1 MYHNVLY
8 YQNGA
13 IMEEPILYRQIYH
26 ALREEIQSGHYPP
39 GAQLPTEAELMQR
52 FGVSR
57 VTVRNALALLQR
69 EGLLVRIPAKGTF
82 VRQRELSASPPKLIA
97 LLALDVQ
104 LDFFG
109 KIIRGAEQEAA
120 AHGYKLL
127 VRSTDNDAEKERQCL
142 LELQSHV
149 AGFVIAPATGNQN
162 HAHYG
167 QLLVQSVPFVFV
179 DRYLPEF
186 NVDRVTSDNV
196 HGGYL
201 ATRHLLELGHRRIG
215 VISPRKSTTFTER
228 LRGYQK
234 ALEEFGV
241 PFDPALVGHS
251 VSKRR
256 DGWEEYLYQG
266 RVQAEALLGLPE
278 PPTALFAMND
288 CLAAGALRYL
298 RECGIA
304 VPEEVAVVG
313 YDGMEL
319 SDLMSP
325 ALSTVEQQSLRMGA
339 EAVRL
344 LVRRIRE
351 PKSPPQHV
359 VLPVNL
365 RVRASSMASTAL
377 VGSSLRLAS
386 VKGGG

>member
-1 MYHNVLY
+1 MDE
-8 YQNGA
+8 QR
-13 IMEEPILYRQIYH
+13 LYRQIYLKLK
-26 ALREEIQSGHYPP
+26 ADIARGHFAP
-39 GAQLPTEAELMQR
+39 GSQLPTEAELMSLY
-52 FGVSR
+52 GVSR
-57 VTVRNALALLQR
+57 VTVRNALALLQQ

-82 VRQRELSASPPKLIA
+82 VRRAEPVSSLPRLIA

-120 AHGYKLL
+120 AQGYKLI
-127 VRSTDNDAEKERQCL
+127 VRSTDNDAQKERQCL

-167 QLLVQSVPFVFV
+167 QLLVDGVPFVFV

-186 NVDRVTSDNV
+186 NVDRVTSHNLQ
-196 HGGYL
+196 GGYI
-201 ATRHLLELGHRRIG
+201 ATRHLLELGHRRVG
-215 VISPRKSTTFTER
+215 VIMARKATSCNER
-228 LRGYQK
+228 VAGYRQ

-241 PFDPALVGHS
+241 PFDPQLIGHVVG
-251 VSKRR
+251 KRR
-256 DGWEEYLYQG
+256 DGWDEYLHQG
-266 RVQAEALLGLPE
+266 KVQAEALLKLSNR
-278 PPTALFAMND
+278 PTALFAMND
-288 CLAAGALRYL
+288 LLAAGALRHL
-298 RECGIA
+298 RERGVA

-319 SDLMSP
+319 ADLVNPS
-325 ALSTVEQQSLRMGA
+325 LTTVEQQSLRMGA

-344 LVRRIRE
+344 LVRRIRDAE
-351 PKSPPQHV
+351 APAQHV

-365 RVRASSMASTAL
+365 RIRASTVMATAVATPAL
-377 VGSSLRLAS
+377 SEVT

>member
-1 MYHNVLY
+1 MDD
-8 YQNGA
+8 
-13 IMEEPILYRQIYH
+13 PILYRQIYQK
-26 ALREEIQSGHYPP
+26 LREEIAEGHYPP
-39 GAQLPTEAELMQR
+39 GSRLPTEAEMMRR
-52 FGVSR
+52 FSVSR
-57 VTVRNALALLQR
+57 ATVRHALELLRR

-82 VRQRELSASPPKLIA
+82 VRQQEVPVATTKLIA

-109 KIIRGAEQEAA
+109 KIIRGAEQEATA
-120 AHGYKLL
+120 YGYKLV
-127 VRSTDNDAEKERQCL
+127 VRSTDNDAERERQCL
-142 LELQSHV
+142 IELQSHV

-162 HAHYG
+162 HVHYG
-167 QLLVQSVPFVFV
+167 QLLVQGVPFVFV

-215 VISPRKSTTFTER
+215 VISARKATTCSER
-228 LRGYQK
+228 LRGYQQ

-241 PFDPALVGHS
+241 PYAPELVGHAMGR
-251 VSKRR
+251 RR
-256 DGWEEYLYQG
+256 DGWDEYLHQG
-266 RVQAEALLGLPE
+266 RVQAQALLQLPQ

-288 CLAAGALRYL
+288 LLAVGALRYL
-298 RECGIA
+298 NEQGIR
-304 VPEEVAVVG
+304 VPEEIAVVG

-319 SDLMSP
+319 SELVSP
-325 ALSTVEQQSLRMGA
+325 SLTTVEQQSLRMGA

-344 LVRRIRE
+344 LLRRLRDRE
-351 PKSPPQHV
+351 APAQHV

-365 RVRASSMASTAL
+365 RIRASTTVATAVVAGGL
-377 VGSSLRLAS
+377 SATP

>member
-1 MYHNVLY
+1 MDE
-8 YQNGA
+8 QR
-13 IMEEPILYRQIYH
+13 LYRQIYLKLK
-26 ALREEIQSGHYPP
+26 ADIARGHFAP
-39 GAQLPTEAELMQR
+39 GSQLPTEAELMSLY
-52 FGVSR
+52 GVSR
-57 VTVRNALALLQR
+57 VTVRNALALLQQ

-82 VRQRELSASPPKLIA
+82 VRRAEPVSSLPRLIA

-120 AHGYKLL
+120 AQGYKLI
-127 VRSTDNDAEKERQCL
+127 VRSTDNDAQKERQCL

-167 QLLVQSVPFVFV
+167 QLLVDGVPFVFV

-186 NVDRVTSDNV
+186 NVDRVTSHNLQ
-196 HGGYL
+196 GGYI
-201 ATRHLLELGHRRIG
+201 ATRHLLELGHRRVG
-215 VISPRKSTTFTER
+215 VIMARKATSCNER
-228 LRGYQK
+228 VAGYRQ

-241 PFDPALVGHS
+241 PFDPQLIGHVVG
-251 VSKRR
+251 KRR
-256 DGWEEYLYQG
+256 DGWDEYLHQG
-266 RVQAEALLGLPE
+266 KVQAEALLKLSNR
-278 PPTALFAMND
+278 PTALFAMND
-288 CLAAGALRYL
+288 LLAAGALRHL
-298 RECGIA
+298 RERGVA

-319 SDLMSP
+319 ADLVNPS
-325 ALSTVEQQSLRMGA
+325 LTTVEQQSLRMGA

-344 LVRRIRE
+344 LVRRIRDAE
-351 PKSPPQHV
+351 APAQHV

-365 RVRASSMASTAL
+365 RIRTSAVMATAVATPAL
-377 VGSSLRLAS
+377 SEVT

>member
-1 MYHNVLY
+1 MN
-8 YQNGA
+8 
-13 IMEEPILYRQIYH
+13 EPILYRQIYQT
-26 ALREEIQSGHYPP
+26 LRAEIASGRYPP
-39 GAQLPTEAELMQR
+39 GSQLPTEAEMMHR

-57 VTVRNALALLQR
+57 ATVRHALELLCR

-82 VRQRELSASPPKLIA
+82 VRHQDTPATAPQLIA

-104 LDFFG
+104 LDFFS

-120 AHGYKLL
+120 SYGYKLL

-149 AGFVIAPATGNQN
+149 SGFIIAPATGNQN

-167 QLLVQSVPFVFV
+167 QLLVQGVPFVFV

-186 NVDRVTSDNV
+186 NVDTVTSDNV
-196 HGGYL
+196 QGGYL

-215 VISPRKSTTFTER
+215 VISARKATTCLER
-228 LRGYQK
+228 LRGYRQ

-241 PFDPALVGHS
+241 PYDPSLVAQAMG
-251 VSKRR
+251 KRR
-256 DGWEEYLYQG
+256 DGWDEYLHQG
-266 RVQAEALLGLPE
+266 RVQAQALLRLPQA
-278 PPTALFAMND
+278 PTALFAMND
-288 CLAAGALRYL
+288 LLAVGALRYL
-298 RECGIA
+298 HEQGIR
-304 VPEEVAVVG
+304 VPEEVAIVG

-319 SDLMSP
+319 SDLVSP
-325 ALSTVEQQSLRMGA
+325 SLTTVEQQSLRMGA

-344 LVRRIRE
+344 LVHRLRDRE
-351 PKSPPQHV
+351 APAQHV

-365 RVRASSMASTAL
+365 RVRASTAASTAI
-377 VGSSLRLAS
+377 VA
-386 VKGGG
+386 GGRSAVPMSGGV

>member
-1 MYHNVLY
+1 MDD
-8 YQNGA
+8 Q
-13 IMEEPILYRQIYH
+13 ILYRQIYH
-26 ALREEIQSGHYPP
+26 ALKADILNGHYPP
-39 GAQLPTEAELMQR
+39 GSQLPTESELIQR

-57 VTVRNALALLQR
+57 VTVRNALALLQQ
-69 EGLLVRIPAKGTF
+69 EGLVARIPAKGTF
-82 VRQRELSASPPKLIA
+82 VRHSEVPSSTPKLIA

-149 AGFVIAPATGNQN
+149 AGFALAPATGNPK

-167 QLLVQSVPFVFV
+167 QLLVQGIPCAFVY
-179 DRYLPEF
+179 RYLPEF
-186 NVDRVTSDNV
+186 NIDRVTSDNV
-196 HGGYL
+196 QGGYL

-215 VISPRKSTTFTER
+215 VISARKATTCTER
-228 LRGYQK
+228 LRGYQQ

-241 PFDPALVGHS
+241 PFDPTLVGHA
-251 VSKRR
+251 VGRRR
-256 DGWEEYLYQG
+256 DGWDEYLHQG
-266 RVQAEALLGLPE
+266 RAQTEALLNLPK

-288 CLAAGALRYL
+288 LLAAGSLRFL
-298 RECGIA
+298 RERGIA
-304 VPEEVAVVG
+304 VPEQIAIVG
-313 YDGMEL
+313 YDGME
-319 SDLMSP
+319 MSELVSP
-325 ALSTVEQQSLRMGA
+325 SLTTVEQQSLRMGA

-344 LVRRIRE
+344 LVRRIRNRE
-351 PKSPPQHV
+351 LPAQHV

-365 RVRASSMASTAL
+365 RIRASTVASKAVVAPALTTAP
-377 VGSSLRLAS
+377 A
-386 VKGGG
+386 KGGG

>member
-1 MYHNVLY
+1 MDE
-8 YQNGA
+8 Q
-13 IMEEPILYRQIYH
+13 ILYRQIYQRLKSDI
-26 ALREEIQSGHYPP
+26 ASGHFPP
-39 GAQLPTEAELMQR
+39 GSQLPTEAELMAQY
-52 FGVSR
+52 GVSR
-57 VTVRNALALLQR
+57 VTVRNALALLQQ
-69 EGLLVRIPAKGTF
+69 EGLVVRIPAKGTF
-82 VRQRELSASPPKLIA
+82 VRRSDPVSTAPKLIA

-120 AHGYKLL
+120 VQGYKLL

-149 AGFVIAPATGNQN
+149 AGFIIAPATGNQN

-167 QLLVQSVPFVFV
+167 QLLVNGVPFVFV

-196 HGGYL
+196 QGGYI

-215 VISPRKSTTFTER
+215 VIVARKATSCTDR
-228 LRGYQK
+228 LHGYRQ

-241 PFDPALVGHS
+241 PFDPQLVGH
-251 VSKRR
+251 VVGKRR
-256 DGWEEYLYQG
+256 DGWDEYLHQG
-266 RVQAEALLGLPE
+266 GVQAQALLKLSDR
-278 PPTALFAMND
+278 PTALFAMND
-288 CLAAGALRYL
+288 LLAVGALRYL
-298 RECGIA
+298 REKGIA
-304 VPEEVAVVG
+304 VPDEVAVVG

-319 SDLMSP
+319 ADLVSP
-325 ALSTVEQQSLRMGA
+325 SLTTVEQQSLRMGA

-344 LVRRIRE
+344 LVRRIRDRE
-351 PKSPPQHV
+351 LPAQHV

-365 RVRASSMASTAL
+365 RVRASTSAVKAL
-377 VGSSLRLAS
+377 ATPALSPLPA
-386 VKGGG
+386 KGGG

>member
-1 MYHNVLY
+1 
-8 YQNGA
+8 
-13 IMEEPILYRQIYH
+13 MEEPVLYRQIYH
-26 ALREEIQSGHYPP
+26 ALREEIQGGHYPP

-57 VTVRNALALLQR
+57 VTVRNALALLQQ
-69 EGLLVRIPAKGTF
+69 EGWLVRIPAKGTF
-82 VRQRELSASPPKLIA
+82 VRQRESPNSVPKLIA

-167 QLLVQSVPFVFV
+167 QLLVQGVPFVFV

-196 HGGYL
+196 QGGYL
-201 ATRHLLELGHRRIG
+201 ATRHLLELGRRRIG
-215 VISPRKSTTFTER
+215 VIAPRKSTSFTER

-234 ALEEFGV
+234 ALQEFGV
-241 PFDPALVGHS
+241 PFDPALVGDS
-251 VSKRR
+251 VSKRL

-266 RVQAEALLGLPE
+266 RIQAEALLDLPE

-288 CLAAGALRYL
+288 CLAAGTLRYL
-298 RECGIA
+298 RERGIA

-351 PKSPPQHV
+351 PESLPQHV

-365 RVRASSMASTAL
+365 RVRASSTASTAL

>member
-1 MYHNVLY
+1 MDD
-8 YQNGA
+8 Q
-13 IMEEPILYRQIYH
+13 ILYRQIYH
-26 ALREEIQSGHYPP
+26 ALKADISSGHYPP
-39 GAQLPTEAELMQR
+39 GSQLPTENELVRR

-82 VRQRELSASPPKLIA
+82 VRHSEAPSSLPKLIA

-127 VRSTDNDAEKERQCL
+127 VRSTDNDAEKERECL

-167 QLLVQSVPFVFV
+167 QLLVQGIPFVFV

-196 HGGYL
+196 QGGYL

-215 VISPRKSTTFTER
+215 VISARKATTCTER
-228 LRGYQK
+228 LRGYQQ

-241 PFDPALVGHS
+241 PFDPALIGHAVG
-251 VSKRR
+251 KRR
-256 DGWEEYLYQG
+256 DGWDEYLHQG
-266 RVQAEALLGLPE
+266 RVQTEALLNLPQ

-288 CLAAGALRYL
+288 LLAAGALRYL
-298 RECGIA
+298 REQGIS
-304 VPEEVAVVG
+304 VPEEIALVG

-319 SDLMSP
+319 SELVSP
-325 ALSTVEQQSLRMGA
+325 SLTTVEQQSLRMGA

-344 LVRRIRE
+344 LVHRIRDRE
-351 PKSPPQHV
+351 RPAQHV

-365 RVRASSMASTAL
+365 RIRASTVASTAM
-377 VGSSLRLAS
+377 VALAFTTAPA
-386 VKGGG
+386 KGGG

>member
-1 MYHNVLY
+1 MDE
-8 YQNGA
+8 QR
-13 IMEEPILYRQIYH
+13 LYRQIYLKLK
-26 ALREEIQSGHYPP
+26 ADIARGHFAP
-39 GAQLPTEAELMQR
+39 GSQLPTEAELMSLY
-52 FGVSR
+52 GVSR
-57 VTVRNALALLQR
+57 VTVRNALALLQQ

-82 VRQRELSASPPKLIA
+82 VRRAEPVSSLPRLIA

-120 AHGYKLL
+120 AQGYKLI
-127 VRSTDNDAEKERQCL
+127 VRSTDNDAQKERQCL

-167 QLLVQSVPFVFV
+167 QLLVDGVPFVFV

-186 NVDRVTSDNV
+186 NVDRVTSHNLQ
-196 HGGYL
+196 GGYI
-201 ATRHLLELGHRRIG
+201 ATRHLLELGHRRVG
-215 VISPRKSTTFTER
+215 VIMARKATSCNER
-228 LRGYQK
+228 VAGYRQ

-241 PFDPALVGHS
+241 PFDPQLIGHVVG
-251 VSKRR
+251 KRR
-256 DGWEEYLYQG
+256 DGWDEYLHQG
-266 RVQAEALLGLPE
+266 KVQAEALLKLSNR
-278 PPTALFAMND
+278 PTALFAMND
-288 CLAAGALRYL
+288 LLAAGALRHL
-298 RECGIA
+298 RERGVA

-319 SDLMSP
+319 ADLVNPS
-325 ALSTVEQQSLRMGA
+325 LTTVEQQSLRMGA

-344 LVRRIRE
+344 LVRRIRDAE
-351 PKSPPQHV
+351 APAQHV

-365 RVRASSMASTAL
+365 RIRTSTVMATAVATPAL
-377 VGSSLRLAS
+377 SQVT

>member
-1 MYHNVLY
+1 MDD
-8 YQNGA
+8 Q
-13 IMEEPILYRQIYH
+13 ILYRQIYH
-26 ALREEIQSGHYPP
+26 ALKADISSGHYPP
-39 GAQLPTEAELMQR
+39 GSQLPTENELVRR

-82 VRQRELSASPPKLIA
+82 VRHSEAPSSLPKLIA

-127 VRSTDNDAEKERQCL
+127 VRSTDNDAEKERECL

-167 QLLVQSVPFVFV
+167 QLLVQGIPFVFV

-196 HGGYL
+196 QGGYL

-215 VISPRKSTTFTER
+215 VISARKATTCTER
-228 LRGYQK
+228 LRGYQQ

-241 PFDPALVGHS
+241 PFDPALIGHAVG
-251 VSKRR
+251 KRR
-256 DGWEEYLYQG
+256 DGWDEYLHQG
-266 RVQAEALLGLPE
+266 RVQTEALLNLPQ

-288 CLAAGALRYL
+288 LLAAGALRYL
-298 RECGIA
+298 REQGVS
-304 VPEEVAVVG
+304 VPEEIALVG

-319 SDLMSP
+319 SELVSP
-325 ALSTVEQQSLRMGA
+325 SLTTVEQQSLRMGA

-344 LVRRIRE
+344 LVHRIRDRE
-351 PKSPPQHV
+351 RPAQHV

-365 RVRASSMASTAL
+365 RIRASTVASTAM
-377 VGSSLRLAS
+377 VALAFTTAPA
-386 VKGGG
+386 KGGG

>member
-1 MYHNVLY
+1 MYK
-8 YQNGA
+8 
-13 IMEEPILYRQIYH
+13 QIYQTLK
-26 ALREEIQSGHYPP
+26 AEISDGHYPP
-39 GAQLPTEAELMQR
+39 GSQLPTEMEIVHR

-57 VTVRNALALLQR
+57 ATVRHALELLRR
-69 EGLLVRIPAKGTF
+69 EGWVVRIPAKGTF
-82 VRQRELSASPPKLIA
+82 VRQHEPPAAMPKLIA

-142 LELQSHV
+142 VELQSHV
-149 AGFVIAPATGNQN
+149 SGFVIAPATGNQN

-167 QLLVQSVPFVFV
+167 QLLVQGVPFVFV

-186 NVDRVTSDNV
+186 NVDTVTSDNV
-196 HGGYL
+196 QGGYL

-215 VISPRKSTTFTER
+215 VISARKATTCHER
-228 LRGYQK
+228 LRGYQQ

-241 PFDPALVGHS
+241 PYDPALVAHAMGR
-251 VSKRR
+251 RR
-256 DGWEEYLYQG
+256 DGWDEYLHQG
-266 RVQAEALLGLPE
+266 RVQAQALLQLPQ

-288 CLAAGALRYL
+288 LLAVGALRYL
-298 RECGIA
+298 REQGIR
-304 VPEEVAVVG
+304 VPEEIAIVG

-319 SDLMSP
+319 SDLVSP
-325 ALSTVEQQSLRMGA
+325 SLTTVEQQSLRMGA

-344 LVRRIRE
+344 LVRRMRDRE
-351 PKSPPQHV
+351 VPAQHV

-365 RVRASSMASTAL
+365 RVRASTATATA
-377 VGSSLRLAS
+377 VVAGGFTPTPA
-386 VKGGG
+386 KGGG

>member
-1 MYHNVLY
+1 
-8 YQNGA
+8 
-13 IMEEPILYRQIYH
+13 MEDPILYRQIYQK
-26 ALREEIQSGHYPP
+26 LREEIAEGHYPP
-39 GAQLPTEAELMQR
+39 GSRLPTEAEMMRR
-52 FGVSR
+52 FSVSR
-57 VTVRNALALLQR
+57 ATVRHALELLRR

-82 VRQRELSASPPKLIA
+82 VRQQEVPVATTKLIA

-109 KIIRGAEQEAA
+109 KIIRGAEQEATA
-120 AHGYKLL
+120 YGYKLV
-127 VRSTDNDAEKERQCL
+127 VRSTDNDAERERQCL
-142 LELQSHV
+142 IELQSHV

-162 HAHYG
+162 HVHYG
-167 QLLVQSVPFVFV
+167 QLLVQDVPFVFV

-215 VISPRKSTTFTER
+215 VISARKATTCSER
-228 LRGYQK
+228 LRGYQQ

-241 PFDPALVGHS
+241 PYAPELVGHAMGR
-251 VSKRR
+251 RR
-256 DGWEEYLYQG
+256 DGWDEYLHQG
-266 RVQAEALLGLPE
+266 RVQAQALLQLPQ

-288 CLAAGALRYL
+288 LLAVGALRYL
-298 RECGIA
+298 NEQGIR
-304 VPEEVAVVG
+304 VPEEIAVVG

-319 SDLMSP
+319 SELVSP
-325 ALSTVEQQSLRMGA
+325 SLTTVEQQSLRMGA

-344 LVRRIRE
+344 LLRRLRDRE
-351 PKSPPQHV
+351 APAQHV

-365 RVRASSMASTAL
+365 RVRASTTVATAVVAGGL
-377 VGSSLRLAS
+377 SATP

>member
-1 MYHNVLY
+1 
-8 YQNGA
+8 
-13 IMEEPILYRQIYH
+13 
-26 ALREEIQSGHYPP
+26 
-39 GAQLPTEAELMQR
+39 
-52 FGVSR
+52 
-57 VTVRNALALLQR
+57 
-69 EGLLVRIPAKGTF
+69 
-82 VRQRELSASPPKLIA
+82 
-97 LLALDVQ
+97 
-104 LDFFG
+104 
-109 KIIRGAEQEAA
+109 
-120 AHGYKLL
+120 
-127 VRSTDNDAEKERQCL
+127 
-142 LELQSHV
+142 
-149 AGFVIAPATGNQN
+149 
-162 HAHYG
+162 
-167 QLLVQSVPFVFV
+167 V
-179 DRYLPEF
+179 DRFLPEF

-196 HGGYL
+196 QGGYL

-241 PFDPALVGHS
+241 PFDPTLIGHS

-266 RVQAEALLGLPE
+266 RVQAKALLSLPE

-325 ALSTVEQQSLRMGA
+325 SLSTVEQQSLRMGA

-344 LVRRIRE
+344 LIQRIRE
-351 PKSPPQHV
+351 PETPPQHV
-359 VLPVNL
+359 VLPVIL
-365 RVRASSMASTAL
+365 RIRASTVASTAL
-377 VGSSLRLAS
+377 VAS
-386 VKGGG
+386 TLHAAPVKGGG

>member
-1 MYHNVLY
+1 
-8 YQNGA
+8 
-13 IMEEPILYRQIYH
+13 MEDPILYRQIYQK
-26 ALREEIQSGHYPP
+26 LREEIAEGHYPP
-39 GAQLPTEAELMQR
+39 GSRLPTEAEMMRR
-52 FGVSR
+52 FSVSR
-57 VTVRNALALLQR
+57 ATVRHALELLRR

-82 VRQRELSASPPKLIA
+82 VRQQEVPVATTKLIA

-109 KIIRGAEQEAA
+109 KIIRGAEQEATA
-120 AHGYKLL
+120 YGYKLV
-127 VRSTDNDAEKERQCL
+127 VRSTDNDAERERQCL
-142 LELQSHV
+142 IELQSHV

-162 HAHYG
+162 HVHYG
-167 QLLVQSVPFVFV
+167 QLLVQDVPFVFV

-215 VISPRKSTTFTER
+215 VISARKATTCSER
-228 LRGYQK
+228 LRGYQQ

-241 PFDPALVGHS
+241 PYAPELVGHAMGR
-251 VSKRR
+251 RR
-256 DGWEEYLYQG
+256 DGWDEYLHQG
-266 RVQAEALLGLPE
+266 RVQAQALLQLPQ

-288 CLAAGALRYL
+288 LLAVGALRYL
-298 RECGIA
+298 NEQGIR
-304 VPEEVAVVG
+304 VPEEIAVVG

-319 SDLMSP
+319 SELVSP
-325 ALSTVEQQSLRMGA
+325 SLTTVEQQSLRMGA

-344 LVRRIRE
+344 LLRRLRDRE
-351 PKSPPQHV
+351 APAQHV

-365 RVRASSMASTAL
+365 RVRASTTVATAVVARGL
-377 VGSSLRLAS
+377 SATP

>member
-1 MYHNVLY
+1 MYDNVFY
-8 YQNGA
+8 YRNGVN
-13 IMEEPILYRQIYH
+13 MEEPILYRQIYH

-39 GAQLPTEAELMQR
+39 GSQLPTEAELIQR

-82 VRQRELSASPPKLIA
+82 VRQRESSASLPKLIA

-167 QLLVQSVPFVFV
+167 QLLVQGVPFVFV
-179 DRYLPEF
+179 DRFLPEF

-196 HGGYL
+196 QGGYL

-215 VISPRKSTTFTER
+215 VISARKATSCTER
-228 LRGYQK
+228 LRGYQI
-234 ALEEFGV
+234 ALEEFGI
-241 PFDPALVGHS
+241 PFDPALVGHAIGR
-251 VSKRR
+251 RR
-256 DGWEEYLYQG
+256 DGWDEYLHQG
-266 RVQAEALLGLPE
+266 RTQTEALLKLPQ

-288 CLAAGALRYL
+288 LLAIGALRYL
-298 RECGIA
+298 RERGIA
-304 VPEEVAVVG
+304 VPEDIAIIG

-319 SDLMSP
+319 SDLVSP
-325 ALSTVEQQSLRMGA
+325 GLSTVEQQSLRMGA

-351 PKSPPQHV
+351 PESPPQHV

-365 RVRASSMASTAL
+365 RVRASTMASTAL
-377 VGSSLRLAS
+377 VAS
-386 VKGGG
+386 TLHAAPVKGGG

>member
-1 MYHNVLY
+1 MYCNVFY
-8 YQNGA
+8 YRNGA
-13 IMEEPILYRQIYH
+13 MMDEQILYRQIYH
-26 ALREEIQSGHYPP
+26 TLKAEIQNGHYPP
-39 GAQLPTEAELMQR
+39 GSQLPTEAALIER

-57 VTVRNALALLQR
+57 VTVRNALALLQQ
-69 EGLLVRIPAKGTF
+69 EGLVVRIPAKGTF
-82 VRQRELSASPPKLIA
+82 VRQSELSSSQPKLIA

-167 QLLVQSVPFVFV
+167 QLLVQGVPFVFV

-196 HGGYL
+196 QGGYL

-215 VISPRKSTTFTER
+215 VISARKATTCTER
-228 LRGYQK
+228 LRGYQQ

-241 PFDPALVGHS
+241 PFDPALIGHAIG
-251 VSKRR
+251 KRR
-256 DGWEEYLYQG
+256 DGWDEYLHQG
-266 RVQAEALLGLPE
+266 SAQTEALLQLPQ

-288 CLAAGALRYL
+288 LLAVGALRYL
-298 RECGIA
+298 REKGIA
-304 VPEEVAVVG
+304 VPEEIAVVG

-319 SDLMSP
+319 SELVNPS
-325 ALSTVEQQSLRMGA
+325 LTTVDQQSLRMGA

-344 LVRRIRE
+344 LVRRLRE
-351 PKSPPQHV
+351 PETPAQHV

-365 RVRASSMASTAL
+365 RVRASTTGSVAL
-377 VGSSLRLAS
+377 VTSSLTAVR
-386 VKGGG
+386 VRGGG

>member
-1 MYHNVLY
+1 MDD
-8 YQNGA
+8 Q
-13 IMEEPILYRQIYH
+13 ILYRQIYH
-26 ALREEIQSGHYPP
+26 ALKADISSGHYPP
-39 GAQLPTEAELMQR
+39 GSQLPTENELVRR

-82 VRQRELSASPPKLIA
+82 VRHSEAPSSLPKLIA

-127 VRSTDNDAEKERQCL
+127 VRSTDNDAEKERECL

-167 QLLVQSVPFVFV
+167 QLLVQGIPFVFV

-196 HGGYL
+196 QGGYL
-201 ATRHLLELGHRRIG
+201 ATHHLLELGHRRIG
-215 VISPRKSTTFTER
+215 VISARKATTCTER
-228 LRGYQK
+228 LRGYQQ

-241 PFDPALVGHS
+241 PFDPALIGHAVG
-251 VSKRR
+251 KRR
-256 DGWEEYLYQG
+256 DGWDEYLHQG
-266 RVQAEALLGLPE
+266 RVQTEALLNLPQ

-288 CLAAGALRYL
+288 LLAAGALRYL
-298 RECGIA
+298 REQGIS
-304 VPEEVAVVG
+304 VPEEIALVG

-319 SDLMSP
+319 SELVSP
-325 ALSTVEQQSLRMGA
+325 SLTTVEQQSLRMGA

-344 LVRRIRE
+344 LVHRIRDRE
-351 PKSPPQHV
+351 RPAQHM

-365 RVRASSMASTAL
+365 RIRASTVASTAM
-377 VGSSLRLAS
+377 VALAFTTAPA
-386 VKGGG
+386 KGGG

>member
-1 MYHNVLY
+1 MDE
-8 YQNGA
+8 Q
-13 IMEEPILYRQIYH
+13 ILYKQIYR
-26 ALREEIQSGHYPP
+26 ALRADILNGHYPP
-39 GAQLPTEAELMQR
+39 GSQLPTEAELVQR
-52 FGVSR
+52 LGVSR
-57 VTVRNALALLQR
+57 VTVRNALSLLQR
-69 EGLLVRIPAKGTF
+69 EGLAVRLPGKGTF
-82 VRQRELSASPPKLIA
+82 VRRSEQPNDPPKLIA

-109 KIIRGAEQEAA
+109 KIVRGAEQEAT

-142 LELQSHV
+142 VELQSHV

-167 QLLVQSVPFVFV
+167 QLLVQGVPFVFV

-196 HGGYL
+196 RGGYL

-215 VISPRKSTTFTER
+215 AISPRKSTTFTER

-234 ALEEFGV
+234 ALDEFGV

-251 VSKRR
+251 VGKRR
-256 DGWEEYLYQG
+256 DGWDEHLYQG
-266 RVQAEALLGLPE
+266 RVQAHALLSLPE

-298 RECGIA
+298 RERGIA
-304 VPEEVAVVG
+304 VPEEIAVVG

-319 SDLMSP
+319 AELVSP
-325 ALSTVEQQSLRMGA
+325 SLSTVEQQSLRMGA

-344 LVRRIRE
+344 LVRRIRDPE
-351 PKSPPQHV
+351 LPAQHV

-365 RVRASSMASTAL
+365 RIRASTVGATAM
-377 VGSSLRLAS
+377 VTPARATAP

>member
-1 MYHNVLY
+1 MDD
-8 YQNGA
+8 Q
-13 IMEEPILYRQIYH
+13 ILYKQIYH
-26 ALREEIQSGHYPP
+26 VLKADILSGRYSP
-39 GAQLPTEAELMQR
+39 GSQLPTESELVQR

-82 VRQRELSASPPKLIA
+82 VRREEVPSHTPKLIA

-109 KIIRGAEQEAA
+109 KVIRGAEQEAA

-127 VRSTDNDAEKERQCL
+127 VRSTDNDAEKERHCL
-142 LELQSHV
+142 LDLQAHV
-149 AGFVIAPATGNQN
+149 AGFIIAPATGNQN

-167 QLLVQSVPFVFV
+167 QLLVQGIPFVFV

-196 HGGYL
+196 QGGYL
-201 ATRHLLELGHRRIG
+201 ATRHLLEQGHRRIG
-215 VISPRKSTTFTER
+215 VISARKATTCTER
-228 LRGYQK
+228 LRGYQQ

-241 PFDPALVGHS
+241 PFDPALIGHAVG
-251 VSKRR
+251 KRR
-256 DGWEEYLYQG
+256 DGWDEYLHQG
-266 RVQAEALLGLPE
+266 RAQTAALLKLPE

-288 CLAAGALRYL
+288 LLAAGALRYL
-298 RECGIA
+298 REQGIA
-304 VPEEVAVVG
+304 VPEEVAIVG

-319 SDLMSP
+319 SELVSP
-325 ALSTVEQQSLRMGA
+325 SLTTVEQQSLRMGA

-344 LVRRIRE
+344 LVRRIRDRE
-351 PKSPPQHV
+351 LPAQHV
-359 VLPVNL
+359 VLPVSL
-365 RVRASSMASTAL
+365 RIRASTVASTVIVTPAL
-377 VGSSLRLAS
+377 TTAPA
-386 VKGGG
+386 KGGGS

>member
-1 MYHNVLY
+1 MDD
-8 YQNGA
+8 Q
-13 IMEEPILYRQIYH
+13 ILYRQIYH
-26 ALREEIQSGHYPP
+26 ALKADILNGHYPP
-39 GAQLPTEAELMQR
+39 GSQLPTESELIQR

-57 VTVRNALALLQR
+57 VTVRNALSLLQR
-69 EGLLVRIPAKGTF
+69 EGLVARIPAKGTF
-82 VRQRELSASPPKLIA
+82 VRRNEVPSSTPKLIA

-120 AHGYKLL
+120 AQGYKLL
-127 VRSTDNDAEKERQCL
+127 VCSTDNDAEKERQCL

-167 QLLVQSVPFVFV
+167 QLLVQGIPFVFV

-186 NVDRVTSDNV
+186 NIDRVTSDNV
-196 HGGYL
+196 QGGYL

-215 VISPRKSTTFTER
+215 VISARKATTCTER
-228 LRGYQK
+228 LRGYQQ
-234 ALEEFGV
+234 ALQEFDV
-241 PFDPALVGHS
+241 PFDPALVAHAVG
-251 VSKRR
+251 KRR
-256 DGWEEYLYQG
+256 DGWDEYLHQG
-266 RVQAEALLGLPE
+266 GAQTRALLNLPD

-288 CLAAGALRYL
+288 LLAAGALRYL
-298 RECGIA
+298 RERGIA
-304 VPEEVAVVG
+304 VPEQIAIVG

-319 SDLMSP
+319 SELVSP
-325 ALSTVEQQSLRMGA
+325 SLTTVEQQSLRMGA

-351 PKSPPQHV
+351 PESPAQHV

-365 RVRASSMASTAL
+365 RIRASTAGSVAL
-377 VGSSLRLAS
+377 VTSSVFLTTS
-386 VKGGG
+386 QVKGGGF

>member
-1 MYHNVLY
+1 M
-8 YQNGA
+8 
-13 IMEEPILYRQIYH
+13 I
-26 ALREEIQSGHYPP
+26 
-39 GAQLPTEAELMQR
+39 QR

-57 VTVRNALALLQR
+57 VTVRNALALLQQ
-69 EGLLVRIPAKGTF
+69 EGFVVRIPAKGTF
-82 VRQRELSASPPKLIA
+82 VRQSEPSSSLPKLIA

-167 QLLVQSVPFVFV
+167 QLLVQGVPFVFV

-196 HGGYL
+196 QGGYL

-215 VISPRKSTTFTER
+215 VISARKATTCTER
-228 LRGYQK
+228 LRGYQQ

-241 PFDPALVGHS
+241 PFAPALIGHAVGR
-251 VSKRR
+251 RR
-256 DGWEEYLYQG
+256 DGWDEYLHQG
-266 RVQAEALLGLPE
+266 RVQTEALLKLSQ

-288 CLAAGALRYL
+288 LLAAGALRYL
-298 RECGIA
+298 REQGIA
-304 VPEEVAVVG
+304 VPDEMAIVG

-319 SDLMSP
+319 SELVSP
-325 ALSTVEQQSLRMGA
+325 SLTTVEQQSLRMGA

-351 PKSPPQHV
+351 PETPAQHV

-365 RVRASSMASTAL
+365 RIRASTTGSVAL
-377 VGSSLRLAS
+377 VTSSLTAVR
-386 VKGGG
+386 VRGGG